1 MGQLNGSGH
10 YVAGRARARGESLP
24 WLVAAS
30 LGQPELT
37 RLPAR
42 EQEIAT
48 IVYLRGEAT
57 PKEIER
63 VLADGLSNS
72 AIRSMLTRLVAKGV
86 LRRRKEGKKYFY
98 LPGVNGASVREKALH
113 RVTEDYFGSSY
124 CDAMAALLDLVG
136 RHQPESLPVIARQFA
151 RATAMNGGAAPW
163 QG

>member
-1 MGQLNGSGH
+1 MGQLNGSSH
-10 YVAGRARARGESLP
+10 YAAERVSRRRGSLP

-57 PKEIER
+57 PKEIEQ
-63 VLADGLSNS
+63 VLGDGLSNS
-72 AIRSMLTRLVAKGV
+72 AIRSMLSRLVAKGV
-86 LRRRKEGKKYFY
+86 LKRRKEGKKYFY
-98 LPGVNGASVREKALH
+98 LPGVNGANVREKALH

-124 CDAMAALLDLVG
+124 CDAMVALLDLVG

-151 RATAMNGGAAPW
+151 RASAMNGGEATW
-163 QG
+163 RG